1 MDFRAGRSP
10 DGFRDPSTLNEMSSS
25 PLIRVGDMVVFFE
38 GREPIGFDRM
48 KAKTIWQC
56 RHGAFHHDEIVG
68 KPFGSRVFSRTTKGY
83 VYALSP
89 TPELWSHVVPNRTQ
103 IVQDFDQSIV
113 IFRLDLKPGDIVV
126 ESGTGSG
133 VMSTA
138 IMRTIAPSGFLHSFE
153 FNEIRAT
160 RAQEEFEEN
169 ALGGLAKVAHRD
181 VCAARVDG
189 GGFGEELDGK
199 ADAVFLDLPEPW
211 LAVEHAKLALKP
223 GKKVCSYS
231 PCIEQVMKTCE
242 ALRFSGFHSVT
253 TIEFRLRNINYTEVQ
268 LDVPDFG
275 CNPAA
280 SPSAPAS
287 PPAAPA
293 SEAQPASAVQA
304 SDGSLDEACAGADG
318 EAAGA
323 ARRGRS
329 VDAAAA
335 GVGDGGVAEVP
346 VTREASSRGAPA
358 EEDGSKAGEKGG
370 PVEDGRA
377 SSVPAAAE
385 GAADSSIVATS
396 GEGPSSKGNGA
407 AIDPAA
413 AAAAPDSNDTKKRP
427 RDAEEGEGASDA
439 GRGRNERLPSKAAI
453 RASQSAVSGTG
464 VAQKP
469 LVKLVCAQPFPL
481 MRGHTAFLTFATA
494 PVARQF
500 GAAAKAVAAGGATGG
515 DLGTKG
521 GNSATSLAGGVVGGG
536 ANRYAGGD
544 MDVCEHEGAAG
555 GKDEEEAS
563 DINNAKG
570 QSVVAAVS
578 DTTNSSSAA
587 GR

>member
-1 MDFRAGRSP
+1 MSKLMYKDGR
-10 DGFRDPSTLNEMSSS
+10 G
-25 PLIRVGDMVVFFE
+25 E
-38 GREPIGFDRM
+38 GGEDN
-48 KAKTIWQC
+48 
-56 RHGAFHHDEIVG
+56 V
-68 KPFGSRVFSRTTKGY
+68 
-83 VYALSP
+83 
-89 TPELWSHVVPNRTQ
+89 NRTQ
-103 IVQDFDQSIV
+103 THNNHMYIVDEHIC
-113 IFRLDLKPGDIVV
+113 IARGTRLEK
-126 ESGTGSG
+126 
-133 VMSTA
+133 M
-138 IMRTIAPSGFLHSFE
+138 
-153 FNEIRAT
+153 
-160 RAQEEFEEN
+160 
-169 ALGGLAKVAHRD
+169 
-181 VCAARVDG
+181 
-189 GGFGEELDGK
+189 
-199 ADAVFLDLPEPW
+199 LP
-211 LAVEHAKLALKP
+211 
-223 GKKVCSYS
+223 
-231 PCIEQVMKTCE
+231 QVMKTCE
-242 ALRFSGFHSVT
+242 ALRSSGFHSVT

-304 SDGSLDEACAGADG
+304 SDGSLDEACAGAGG

-329 VDAAAA
+329 VDAAAG
-335 GVGDGGVAEVP
+335 GVGDGGVAVVP

-500 GAAAKAVAAGGATGG
+500 GAAAKAVAAGGATAVAEGGATGG

-536 ANRYAGGD
+536 ANRNAGGD

-555 GKDEEEAS
+555 GKDEEEVS